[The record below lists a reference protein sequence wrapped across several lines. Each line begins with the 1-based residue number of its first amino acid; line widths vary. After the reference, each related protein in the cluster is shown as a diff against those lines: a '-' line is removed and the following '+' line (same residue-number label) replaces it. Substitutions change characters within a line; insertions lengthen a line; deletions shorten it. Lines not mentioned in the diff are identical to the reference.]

1 MSVGASARGTAA
13 GLALL
18 LGSMT
23 TACGQPREAA
33 APTISLRMAGTPV
46 DAVVIID
53 DQALGTLELVMAHGV
68 ALPVGVHHVTVK
80 AEGFLPW
87 DHEVEAK
94 EGAGMIKL
102 DVALTPVPD

>member
-1 MSVGASARGTAA
+1 VSANASMGRKAA

-18 LGSMT
+18 LGLVA

-33 APTISLRMAGTPV
+33 APTVSLRMHGTPI

-80 AEGFLPW
+80 ADGFLPW

-94 EGAGMIKL
+94 EGAGVIKL
-102 DVALTPVPD
+102 DVVLAPVPD